1 MTPRLLTLAT
11 QALLFRSFVA
21 AFWRFT
27 PDTQI
32 LVAVDSLPIR
42 VRRDYYGAMQG
53 SLRIPLITLAI
64 MVAASCSSKKDDAAA
79 EGSTSGGATATAVA
93 KKKIRV
99 TGIPDEN
106 PTELQRKYAPMVKY
120 LEATLN
126 AEVEYIPVTDYGAAV
141 QALSAGKMD
150 FAWLGGFTHVQ
161 ARILAGASP
170 LCMRDIDREFKT
182 VFIAS
187 SASGIKTPEGLKGKT
202 FAFGSKSSTSGHLM
216 PRHFLSTEFSIDAGK
231 DFAGNPVFS
240 GAHDATVKMVES
252 NRVVGGA
259 LNAQVWERLV
269 SERKVDMAKVSVIW
283 TTPGYVDYVWTAGK
297 HVDPAT
303 QAAFAK
309 AFLDLD
315 ATNPEHRAVLD
326 LQGAKEK
333 FVPAT
338 KADFD
343 AIESVGRSTGLIQ

>member
-1 MTPRLLTLAT
+1 MLG
-11 QALLFRSFVA
+11 A
-21 AFWRFT
+21 AVW
-27 PDTQI
+27 
-32 LVAVDSLPIR
+32 LPIR
-42 VRRDYYGAMQG
+42 ARRDYYGAMQ
-53 SLRIPLITLAI
+53 SRARISVIALAI
-64 MVAASCSSKKDDAAA
+64 LSAASCSSKKDGAPATSGEATAAA
-79 EGSTSGGATATAVA
+79 VT

-106 PTELQRKYAPMVKY
+106 PTELSRKYAPMVKY
-120 LEATLN
+120 LETTLN

-182 VFIAS
+182 VFIANS
-187 SASGIKTPEGLKGKT
+187 GSGIKAPEGLKGKT

-216 PRHFLSTEFSIDAGK
+216 PRHFLATEFSIDAGK
-231 DFAGNPVFS
+231 DFDGDPIFS
-240 GAHDATVKMVES
+240 GAHDATAKMVES
-252 NRVVGGA
+252 GKVVAGA
-259 LNAQVWERLV
+259 LNGQVWERLV
-269 SERKVDMAKVSVIW
+269 SENKVDTAKVSVIW

-297 HVDPAT
+297 DVPPAT

-315 ATNPEHRAVLD
+315 AKNPEHRVVLD
-326 LQGAKEK
+326 LQGAREK

>member
-1 MTPRLLTLAT
+1 MQAHLRISLVALA
-11 QALLFRSFVA
+11 LVA
-21 AFWRFT
+21 AM
-27 PDTQI
+27 
-32 LVAVDSLPIR
+32 A
-42 VRRDYYGAMQG
+42 
-53 SLRIPLITLAI
+53 
-64 MVAASCSSKKDDAAA
+64 CSSKTEKPSEDQPA
-79 EGSTSGGATATAVA
+79 EQANPTPEQIAPVA

-106 PTELQRKYAPMVKY
+106 PTELQRKYAPMVAY
-120 LEATLN
+120 LEKTLD

-141 QALSAGKMD
+141 QALSADKMD

-161 ARILAGASP
+161 ARILADAVP

-187 SASGIKTPEGLKGKT
+187 KKSGIKTPADLKGKT

-216 PRHFLSTEFSIDAGK
+216 PRHFLTTEFSIDAAS
-231 DFAGNPVFS
+231 DFKGDPVFS
-240 GAHDATVKMVES
+240 GAHDATAKMVES
-252 NRVVGGA
+252 GKVAAGA
-259 LNAQVWERLV
+259 LNAEVWERLIA
-269 SERKVDMAKVSVIW
+269 EKKVDTKKVSVIW
-283 TTPGYVDYVWTAGK
+283 TTPGYVDYVWTARNG
-297 HVDPAT
+297 VEPAT

-315 ATNPEHRAVLD
+315 ASNPEHRVILD

-338 KADFD
+338 SADFD